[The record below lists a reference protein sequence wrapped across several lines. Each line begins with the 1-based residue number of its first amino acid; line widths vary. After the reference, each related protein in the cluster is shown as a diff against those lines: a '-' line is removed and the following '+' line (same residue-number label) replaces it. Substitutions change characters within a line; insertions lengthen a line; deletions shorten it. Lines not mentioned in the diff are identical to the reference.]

1 MDSTFIATLAHAMV
15 EFVCACSV
23 RMAVW
28 AGQHEYVHTA
38 WQFLTLATVR
48 NTAVNPW
55 STRQ

>member
-1 MDSTFIATLAHAMV
+1 MDSMFIATLAHARV

-38 WQFLTLATVR
+38 SPQHSCKSLA
-48 NTAVNPW
+48 
-55 STRQ
+55 